1 MKLTLTSRLKQI
13 SLVWETTL
21 VNNSRIK
28 DKHMADGG
36 VFVSVSILNHF
47 KLRLVLIKIKSQEHP
62 Q

>member
-1 MKLTLTSRLKQI
+1 
-13 SLVWETTL
+13 
-21 VNNSRIK
+21 
-28 DKHMADGG
+28 MADGG